1 MLFKGREKITPAKP
15 SKQSKPI
22 LSAKGQRHKT
32 DLKKQEKASEIDS
45 DEY

>member
-1 MLFKGREKITPAKP
+1 MLFKGKEKITPAKQ
-15 SKQSKPI
+15 SKQSKPV
-22 LSAKGQRHKT
+22 LSAKGSRQKN